1 MSISIC
7 ITDWGNDFKLET
19 FVVDFGKARVK
30 TLSRKITSHDMA
42 HVPNT
47 HADTLTH
54 TFKVPLPHY
63 YHHHPLDLTH
73 SLTSQ

>member
-30 TLSRKITSHDMA
+30 TLSHGKSLPMTWHMCQ
-42 HVPNT
+42 T
-47 HADTLTH
+47 HMLTH
-54 TFKVPLPHY
+54 
-63 YHHHPLDLTH
+63 
-73 SLTSQ
+73 